1 MRKHLVLFILSLVVS
16 SVSAQQ
22 PYDSS
27 RDSLFVFG
35 WETNRTEVD
44 DALDRANCRAATS
57 VELRHLKFGQLDKLR
72 PMMSS
77 TSMHSTG
84 VGWITIVALGA
95 DKRYATVLRY
105 DPDQKDTFQL
115 ADIDIDP
122 NTVWPAGT
130 KFLAKRK

>member
-1 MRKHLVLFILSLVVS
+1 MRKHLVLFILALVANIA
-16 SVSAQQ
+16 SAQQ

-27 RDSLFVFG
+27 RDSLFVFL
-35 WETNRTEVD
+35 WETNPADVL
-44 DALDRANCRAATS
+44 AAFDRGNCRPATS
-57 VELRHLKFGQLDKLR
+57 VELRHFKFGQLDKLR

-115 ADIDIDP
+115 ADIDLDP